1 MDRHKRC
8 SCGEITMSWEDIL
21 KAQGPLS
28 DFIADLLYDFP
39 DAELSVTERKI
50 GFIDRKLRQGILPDS
65 KRESD
70 SMQILR
76 IVRNIPL
83 ELQNKL
89 VAPIVNLFRYRTIE
103 GVGPYFGDA
112 PQMQNPYNRQLLPK
126 SVKVNSG
133 PPNFG
138 EISTEAEVKD
148 DDVFEFILIIDN
160 TIYVP
165 EEDVTKIF
173 ITVKNLAKKPVR
185 LRTGGVIDIQTERR
199 KKFREIAHM
208 RLKRFIRNNQVRPS
222 DRI

>member
-1 MDRHKRC
+1 
-8 SCGEITMSWEDIL
+8 MSWEDIL

-39 DAELSVTERKI
+39 DAELSVVEQTRGYMGTE
-50 GFIDRKLRQGILPDS
+50 LRQEDSPDS
-65 KRESD
+65 KKESD

-89 VAPIVNLFRYRTIE
+89 VAPIGNLFRYRTIE

-112 PQMQNPYNRQLLPK
+112 PKMQSPYNRQLLPT
-126 SVKVNSG
+126 SVNVDTG

-138 EISTEAEVKD
+138 SIYIKAEIIN
-148 DDVFEFILIIDN
+148 DDVFEFQLTTNNPYGLTTDEGDITTIL
-160 TIYVP
+160 
-165 EEDVTKIF
+165 
-173 ITVKNLAKKPVR
+173 ITVKNLAKEPVE
-185 LRTGGVIDIQTERR
+185 LRSGGVIDRQTERR